1 MRNFQ
6 LTSFLFFL
14 VFLTLSFSVSWG
26 ALSSILNVT
35 PDGGDFISCVE
46 STSDNFTAMSRLI
59 YTPVNSSFLPLW
71 EARVMILRFNKSST
85 PKPSIIVTP
94 EDETQVRTILLCSKR
109 YGYEL
114 RVRCGG
120 HDFEGL
126 SYTADVP
133 FVMLDLNR
141 MRSVDVD
148 VGNRTAWVQGG
159 AVLGELYY
167 AISNKTN
174 SLYFP
179 AGLCST
185 VGVGGFLGGGGY
197 GNLIRKYGTGAD
209 NVIDVRFMNVN
220 GVILNRKSMGE
231 DLFWAIRGGGAS
243 SFGIVLAWKL
253 SLVSVPELVT
263 VFFVTKTIEEGA
275 TEILHKYQYVVPS
288 GDRDLSMRVTI
299 NSAFIGNSTSQTIKF
314 MFQGLYLGK
323 IDKLLSLMNKT
334 LPELNLTREDCE
346 EVTMAQSS
354 IVFNG
359 VPSDTPLEFLKSRV
373 TSVPLNTKSKLDY
386 VRTAIPKHGLRK
398 IWTKMFETDVGAAT
412 LILHTF
418 GGRNDE
424 ISETAIPYPH
434 RAGVLYQFHQ
444 FVNFSDQASDTT
456 PASLRRIN
464 WLRSFND
471 LIAPYVS
478 RNPREAYSNYN
489 DLDLGFEAG
498 SYEQASVWG
507 ERYWKRHNF
516 KKLISIKAITDPENF
531 FRHPQSIPVFPT
543 YLLEKRQWSSVKEP
557 YSSL

>member
-14 VFLTLSFSVSWG
+14 VFLTLSFPVSWG

-46 STSDNFTAMSRLI
+46 STSDNFTAISRLI
-59 YTPVNSSFLPLW
+59 YTPVNSSFLPIW
-71 EARVMILRFNKSST
+71 EARLRNLRFNKSSI

-94 EDETQVRTILLCSKR
+94 DNEFQVRTTLLCSKR
-109 YGYEL
+109 YRYEL

-120 HDFEGL
+120 HDFEGV
-126 SYTADVP
+126 SSTADVP

-148 VGNRTAWVQGG
+148 VGNKTAWVQGG
-159 AVLGELYY
+159 AVLGEVYY
-167 AISNKTN
+167 AIRNKTN

-179 AGLCST
+179 GGICST

-209 NVIDVRFMNVN
+209 NVIDARLMNVD

-243 SFGIVLAWKL
+243 SFGIILAWKL
-253 SLVSVPELVT
+253 RLVSVPELVT
-263 VFFVTKTIEEGA
+263 VFLVTRALEEGA
-275 TEILHKYQYVVPS
+275 TEILHKFQYAIPN
-288 GDRDLSMRVTI
+288 GDRNLSIRVTI
-299 NSAFIGNSTSQTIKF
+299 SSAFIGNTTTKTINI
-314 MFQGLYLGK
+314 MFLGLYQGK
-323 IDKLLSLMNKT
+323 IDTLLPLMNNT
-334 LPELNLTREDCE
+334 LPELKLTRGDCE
-346 EVTMAQSS
+346 EVTMAQAS

-359 VPSDTPLEFLKSRV
+359 LPSNTQLEFLRSRV
-373 TSVPLNTKSKLDY
+373 TNIPLNTKNKLDY
-386 VRTAIPKHGLRK
+386 VRTPIPIHGLKK
-398 IWTKMFETDVGAAT
+398 IWTKLFENDVGRGT
-412 LILHTF
+412 LIMHPL

-434 RAGVLYQFHQ
+434 RTGVLYQFHQ
-444 FVNFSDQASDTT
+444 YVNISDQASDTT
-456 PASLRRIN
+456 PTSLRRIN

-478 RNPREAYSNYN
+478 RNPREAYSNYK

-498 SYEQASVWG
+498 SYEQARSWG

-516 KKLISIKAITDPENF
+516 KKLISIKAMADPENF
-531 FRHPQSIPVFPT
+531 FRYPQSIPVFPT
-543 YLLEKRQWSSVKEP
+543 Y
-557 YSSL
+557 